1 MQAHLSTSVSP
12 LPVRG
17 DGTPLRPAAAYL
29 RESDKGQGV
38 HSFDTQL
45 EGATA
50 VLERHGYY
58 VAMVERDVRKGQH
71 RDPRWLPA
79 HPGCGAARPHPRRR
93 AHVLA
98 LEIDDHL
105 ALHWVHH
112 RAIRETDAAPD
123 SRVGR
128 DESLSVTHI

>member
-58 VAMVERDVRKGQH
+58 VAMMVERDGRKGGIVT
-71 RDPRWLPA
+71 RD
-79 HPGCGAARPHPRRR
+79 GYRR
-93 AHVLA
+93 
-98 LEIDDHL
+98 IQ
-105 ALHWVHH
+105 
-112 RAIRETDAAPD
+112 DAAQRGLIPA
-123 SRVGR
+123 G
-128 DESLSVTHI
+128 EHTC